1 MRRELDNDTFDN
13 REQVRMP
20 FGFKYS
26 MVYLPEFNRES
37 FLLFVHNPAGAT
49 KLRDYSGEGTRVLGQ
64 PRRQAVL
71 SGTVAGRTR
80 FPVEPHLTT
89 DHGYWNLRTQEFNS
103 RYLSLAQSVPG
114 IRNGIPGQGS
124 NHGRNGTRGRAH
136 RGSRRQLQDYV
147 NEHEAVLTEAL
158 MDALPSRLRELD
170 AHIRWVSPLAKDD
183 YAEYRDADFLW
194 AVGLGNFV
202 SELANFWPSG
212 GPSWDA
218 LATISDSDGRIHPGV
233 ILVEAKSHI
242 PEIYGNGCQ
251 AGPDSRDVIEKA
263 LAETKDWCK
272 ASADADWTGPLY
284 QSANRFAHLYF
295 IRERL
300 KRQAWLVNIYFIDD
314 EIGPT
319 DYDAWKAELQ
329 KMKASLGLTSSVPF
343 AIDLFLPAL
352 TSGDH

>member
-1 MRRELDNDTFDN
+1 MA
-13 REQVRMP
+13 
-20 FGFKYS
+20 FGFKYW
-26 MVYLPEFNRES
+26 MVYLPDFNRES

-49 KLRDYSGEGTRVLGQ
+49 KLRDYSGDEPRVLGQ
-64 PRRQAVL
+64 PPRQAVL
-71 SGTVAGRTR
+71 SGTVEGQSR
-80 FPVEPHLTT
+80 FLVEPHLTT
-89 DHGYWNLRTQEFNS
+89 DHRYWNLRTQEFNL
-103 RYLSLAQSVPG
+103 RYLLSAGSIRASGTNG
-114 IRNGIPGQGS
+114 IRT
-124 NHGRNGTRGRAH
+124 HGGGHVRKGTYGRAR

-147 NEHEAVLTEAL
+147 NEHEAALTKAL
-158 MDALPSRLRELD
+158 MQELPARLRELG

-194 AVGLGNFV
+194 AIGLGDFV
-202 SELANFWPSG
+202 GELANFWPSG

-251 AGPDSRDVIEKA
+251 AGPDSRDLIEKA

-272 ASADADWTGPLY
+272 ASTAADWTGPLY

-300 KRQAWLVNIYFIDD
+300 KCPAWLVNIYFIND

-319 DYDAWKAELQ
+319 DHDAWKAERR
-329 KMKASLGLTSSVPF
+329 KVKATLGLTSMVPF
-343 AIDLFLPAL
+343 VIDLFLPAL
-352 TSGDH
+352 TSADH

>member
-1 MRRELDNDTFDN
+1 MA
-13 REQVRMP
+13 
-20 FGFKYS
+20 FGFKYW
-26 MVYLPEFNRES
+26 MVYLPDFNRES
-37 FLLFVHNPAGAT
+37 FLLFVHNPAGET
-49 KLRDYSGEGTRVLGQ
+49 KLRDYSGGEQTVLGQ
-64 PRRQAVL
+64 PRHQGVL
-71 SGTVAGRTR
+71 RGTVEGRTR
-80 FPVEPHLTT
+80 FLVDPHDTT

-147 NEHEAVLTEAL
+147 NEHEATLTNAV
-158 MDALPSRLRELD
+158 MQHLPARLRELG

-183 YAEYRDADFLW
+183 YAEYRDAEFLR
-194 AVGLGNFV
+194 AVGLGDFV
-202 SELANFWPSG
+202 DELAKFWPAG

-251 AGPDSRDVIEKA
+251 AGPDSRDLIEKA

-272 ASADADWTGPLY
+272 ASTAADWTGPLY

-300 KRQAWLVNIYFIDD
+300 KCPAWLVNIYFIND

-319 DYDAWKAELQ
+319 DHDAWKAELR
-329 KMKASLGLTSSVPF
+329 KVKATLGLTSIVPF
-343 AIDLFLPAL
+343 AIDLFPPAL